1 MQLRNLCNPRN
12 YVPLLRSLPS
22 LVPKCQSVLSGR
34 LKRFPMRC
42 ITNEFAFSFAP
53 DGWNYFRALVAEYEK
68 NPEIKLEN
76 STFFRFFQDE
86 RIKSV
91 RYLNDVLFL
100 HDPDKRSRSDGFKF
114 YLGTYPW
121 GDHVGGGPWGHHY
134 DELERKAT
142 RDLYGYRRNLWYRPG
157 DRHPIEIEWK
167 KTIELYHSVKSG
179 YRPLISGD
187 LPEVTL
193 LVRRDGEMRAVRYNG
208 QHRFSAL
215 SYLGYEKT
223 TVLIPSASSIS
234 DSLATWPSVSTL
246 PKIVHER
253 EVVVRE
259 AEVEDWYYV
268 KHGLCTPE
276 QALEIFHAFFELNGR
291 ERIAYLG
298 LPTVY

>member
-1 MQLRNLCNPRN
+1 MEL
-12 YVPLLRSLPS
+12 
-22 LVPKCQSVLSGR
+22 
-34 LKRFPMRC
+34 

-53 DGWNYFRALVAEYEK
+53 EGWNYFRALVAEYEK
-68 NPEIKLEN
+68 EPDIDLED

-121 GDHVGGGPWGHHY
+121 GDHVGGGPWGYYY
-134 DELERKAT
+134 DRFEGKTT
-142 RDLYGYRRNLWYRPG
+142 RDLYGYRRNLWYQPG
-157 DRHPIEIEWK
+157 DRYPLEIEWNK
-167 KTIELYHSVKSG
+167 MIQIYHSLRRG
-179 YRPLISGD
+179 YCPLRCGD

-208 QHRFSAL
+208 QHRL
-215 SYLGYEKT
+215 SVLSHLGYKKI
-223 TVLIPSASSIS
+223 TVLVPSANSIS
-234 DSLATWPSVSTL
+234 DSLATWPTLSTL
-246 PKIVHER
+246 PKVVYER

-268 KHGLCTPE
+268 KHGFCTAE
-276 QALEIFHAFFELNGR
+276 QALDIFHAFFELNGR

-298 LPTVY
+298 LPSAY